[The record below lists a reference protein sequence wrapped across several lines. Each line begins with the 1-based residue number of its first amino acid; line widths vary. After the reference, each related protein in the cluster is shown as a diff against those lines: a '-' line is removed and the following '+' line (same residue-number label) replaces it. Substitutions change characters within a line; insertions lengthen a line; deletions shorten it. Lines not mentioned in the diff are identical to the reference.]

1 MVDNE
6 RYCSTVQR
14 KGRQVY
20 VPDALLVVAGI
31 GEGDY
36 IEVTIRKLK
45 PASNE
50 PEEIS

>member
-1 MVDNE
+1 MGDNE

-20 VPDALLVVAGI
+20 IPEALLVVAGI

-36 IEVTIRKLK
+36 MEVTIRKLK

-50 PEEIS
+50 SED